1 MAIRAEAD
9 SHTAAIRA
17 SVPTIAKEL
26 EHLLGQRL
34 TAVIAGV
41 SDAKAVAKWARG
53 ERVPRPDAEQ
63 RLRDAYYVTTLL
75 LQAESPATIRAW
87 FSGMN
92 PELDDRAPALA
103 LGDDAPRVLQAARTF
118 LAHG

>member
-1 MAIRAEAD
+1 MQTKID
-9 SHTAAIRA
+9 SHAVATRA
-17 SVPTIAKEL
+17 SVPEITKEL
-26 EHLLGQRL
+26 ESILGQRL

-53 ERVPRPDAEQ
+53 ERTPRPDTEQ
-63 RLRDAYYVTTLL
+63 RLRDAYYIVHLL
-75 LQAESPATIRAW
+75 LQAEAPSTIRAW

-92 PELDDRAPALA
+92 PDLDDHAPALV
-103 LGDDAPRVLQAARTF
+103 LGEDAPRVLQAARTF